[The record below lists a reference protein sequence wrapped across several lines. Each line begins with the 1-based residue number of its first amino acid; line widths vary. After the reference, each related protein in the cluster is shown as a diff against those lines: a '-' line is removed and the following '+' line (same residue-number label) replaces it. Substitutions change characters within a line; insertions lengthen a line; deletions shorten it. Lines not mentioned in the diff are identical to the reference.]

1 MRELLSVSRAG
12 SGEPLLLLHGMG
24 SSRRDFTAV
33 LPLLTARFD
42 VIDADLPGV
51 GGSPALDV
59 RPTVAAITDAVE
71 RTLDAQGVDRVH
83 VLGNSLG
90 GRVALELARRGR
102 ARSVVAIGPSGLN
115 LPPERILQGSGMA
128 LARVVMRIGAPLVA
142 PLSRSALGRAAL
154 LAPLKVRPWDTS
166 VDEAIGAREG
176 FADSRDYWRTLLWG
190 LLLDV
195 PLGLD
200 RIDCPVTLAQ
210 GVADWIASG
219 QTIRYLPLVPGS
231 RFVPLL
237 WAGHAPQ
244 SDRPR
249 TIVRLVEE
257 TARRAGAVLAGE
269 QAPRAQRA
277 RAAAPSAHGERP
289 AAAR

>member
-1 MRELLSVSRAG
+1 
-12 SGEPLLLLHGMG
+12 
-24 SSRRDFTAV
+24 
-33 LPLLTARFD
+33 
-42 VIDADLPGV
+42 
-51 GGSPALDV
+51 
-59 RPTVAAITDAVE
+59 
-71 RTLDAQGVDRVH
+71 
-83 VLGNSLG
+83 
-90 GRVALELARRGR
+90 
-102 ARSVVAIGPSGLN
+102 VVAIGPSGLN
-115 LPPERILQGSGMA
+115 VPPERILQGSGMA

-200 RIDCPVTLAQ
+200 HIDCPVTLAQ

-257 TARRAGAVLAGE
+257 TARRAAAVPPVE
-269 QAPRAQRA
+269 QVSVPLRRSGT
-277 RAAAPSAHGERP
+277 RTGTGR
-289 AAAR
+289 